1 MVGVM
6 LALGV
11 SQLVAEKIV
20 APIDDIMIELSGLP
34 FLHEEPPLKFQAL
47 VARDV
52 MQGDVVSLSDVSRVR
67 DVVSMLDKTEHNGFP
82 VTTRDEDGKMCG
94 IILRRQLYLL
104 LLRRLWT
111 HEMYSH
117 ELKELKRQSV
127 HYNVQRLGPRAVVG
141 YSAFHESYSVHSLTP
156 VDQVYRLFHTCATCL
171 SLTVNV
177 IFEASM
183 VLSITAVDECA
194 HRSASRQGARPQPL
208 NLNTNMRYA
217 HQINCSHI
225 ISLPLRRTCL
235 IDRTDSVD
243 PVSRDHAAVQR
254 WGLAQTAAGVR
265 VSVHESVQL
274 APQLSRGRPH
284 PQKACDGAEGLGNF
298 RARRL
303 AANYARTAQQWPV
316 TADGDRCSDGSSAKN
331 EAASRV
337 GGDLVR

>member
-67 DVVSMLDKTEHNGFP
+67 DVVSMLDKPEHNGFP

-117 ELKELKRQSV
+117 ELKELKRQ
-127 HYNVQRLGPRAVVG
+127 Y
-141 YSAFHESYSVHSLTP
+141 
-156 VDQVYRLFHTCATCL
+156 
-171 SLTVNV
+171 
-177 IFEASM
+177 
-183 VLSITAVDECA
+183 ITTFNDWGDM
-194 HRSASRQGARPQPL
+194 QQMPL
-208 NLNTNMRYA
+208 NLSEQDLEQSLDIRHFMNPTPSTRSRPSIKCIA
-217 HQINCSHI
+217 CS
-225 ISLPLRRTCL
+225 T
-235 IDRTDSVD
+235 
-243 PVSRDHAAVQR
+243 HAPR
-254 WGLAQTAAGVR
+254 
-265 VSVHESVQL
+265 
-274 APQLSRGRPH
+274 
-284 PQKACDGAEGLGNF
+284 AC
-298 RARRL
+298 R
-303 AANYARTAQQWPV
+303 
-316 TADGDRCSDGSSAKN
+316 
-331 EAASRV
+331 
-337 GGDLVR
+337 